1 MRRSLNFQ
9 PTSIQRLMRLTVYRI
24 SSLISCFAAGQA
36 DFNLYHL
43 NLLWD
48 SLDKWDTWSNNIFTM
63 DFNKVFIWIR
73 ATCHIA
79 FPGFCFGV
87 QEGCKGVW

>member
-1 MRRSLNFQ
+1 M
-9 PTSIQRLMRLTVYRI
+9 
-24 SSLISCFAAGQA
+24 QA

-63 DFNKVFIWIR
+63 DFNQVNLALARVPDPWLLLILILLLFRCPQQSARELLKSSVRRW
-73 ATCHIA
+73 
-79 FPGFCFGV
+79 PS
-87 QEGCKGVW
+87 

>member
-1 MRRSLNFQ
+1 MLK
-9 PTSIQRLMRLTVYRI
+9 
-24 SSLISCFAAGQA
+24 A

-63 DFNKVFIWIR
+63 DFNKVR
-73 ATCHIA
+73 VMNLA
-79 FPGFCFGV
+79 FLFLYLGV
-87 QEGCKGVW
+87 SS

>member
-1 MRRSLNFQ
+1 MKRSLNFQ
-9 PTSIQRLMRLTVYRI
+9 PTSIQRLMRFNVCRI
-24 SSLISCFAAGQA
+24 SSFISYFAGQA

-63 DFNKVFIWIR
+63 DFNKVFYLDS
-73 ATCHIA
+73 
-79 FPGFCFGV
+79 
-87 QEGCKGVW
+87 GCLTYRQYRFLLPSARRL